1 MKSRPIISTIFD
13 GAADRPAVTVSAN
26 ARLQYR
32 RDDGVFAIMFAPL
45 LILIVAAC
53 GLALNAGALYNRKVE
68 LSGMAKAVALAAAQ
82 ELNGTTEGIAAA
94 KTKAKETAQGYIYS
108 HGISITWQ
116 ETALTFSMAPAR
128 IGDWRSSVS
137 ADDAGRYYFAK
148 VDTSAL
154 DAQIRSVALVFPSL
168 SSGTTTP
175 TYINDIAIAGRSA
188 INVPPIAICAMSENA
203 TTPRTNNG
211 MTDTELVEYGFRRG
225 VSYDLMRLNPKATT
239 PARFLVDAAS
249 APGMSGSSFDLQ
261 VAGPFVCTGSMWMP
275 GLKGGSIHVS
285 SLPST
290 SPLESLYTQLNSR
303 FDDYAGDLCSVN
315 SAPPD
320 TNIMAYQYDKSG
332 GAPWMV
338 PSTGSRAAMST
349 TERSKLETVADIPP
363 PGTTATGVTAGSYGP
378 LWAYTKAAKYA
389 ASEPSSGY
397 ATFLTSD
404 WAKLY
409 ASGLSATGS
418 YQSGSVSPY
427 NPIGVTNPMTISS
440 PSPARKDFI
449 TPQRRVLNV
458 PLLSCTTVP
467 SGSNVP
473 ATVKGIGKFFMTVPA
488 TKDALIAEFAG
499 TIPDRL
505 LTGPVELYP

>member
-13 GAADRPAVTVSAN
+13 GAADRPAVTVSVN
-26 ARLQYR
+26 PRVQYR

-45 LILIVAAC
+45 LILIIAAC

-82 ELNGTTEGIAAA
+82 ELNGTTDGIAAA
-94 KTKAKETAQGYIYS
+94 KTKARETAQGYIYS

-128 IGDWRSSVS
+128 TSDWRSSVS

-154 DAQIRSVALVFPSL
+154 DAQIRSVALVFPSM

-203 TTPRTNNG
+203 TAPRTNNG

-249 APGMSGSSFDLQ
+249 APGMSGSSFGLQ

-397 ATFLTSD
+397 ATFVTSD

-418 YQSGSVSPY
+418 YQSGGVSPY

-440 PSPARKDFI
+440 PSPGRKDFI
-449 TPQRRVLNV
+449 TSQRRVLNV